1 MFDFEKKYLG
11 DIVVIT
17 VNISRATL
25 KEAKAFR
32 ALIDDELK
40 GNRLKMIIDLSK
52 CEFLDST
59 FIGVLVVTLKKIG
72 DLGGELRLVEP
83 FSIAH
88 TTLTA
93 TGALNIFNIYSSLT
107 EALQEFSESV

>member
-11 DIVVIT
+11 DIVVIL
-17 VNISRATL
+17 VNLSRATL

-32 ALIDDELK
+32 SLIDDELK
-40 GNRLKMIIDLSK
+40 GGKLKMVIDLSK

-88 TTLTA
+88 TTLAA
-93 TGALNIFNIYSSLT
+93 TGALNIFNIYHT
-107 EALQEFSESV
+107 QAEALNEFSEV